1 MVQLFSK
8 SIVGVDI
15 GTFSIKVVEVSLNKK
30 KYNLDNYGEILAAS
44 IGGHSFRAFDKS
56 SLLLSVSQIAQAI
69 RSTLD
74 EAEIKTKKAVFAL
87 PDFSTFFTNFSL
99 PPMSNKEL
107 TQAVEF
113 EAKRYVPIPLK
124 DLILDWRI
132 VNEGRD
138 KNGEEKVDIVLAAV
152 PKDIVEQYKDIAT
165 RAGLDLVALEAEM
178 FGLVKI
184 YGNSEKPVAVLDIG
198 AQSTTVN
205 IIDNDILKF
214 SYSFD
219 VAGNQLTKELSQT
232 LDVDMVKA
240 EESKVKQ
247 GISTKEAQKVING
260 KSTKDVLGHY
270 IDRIINESRTVFN
283 NFERSNE
290 REISKVYLV
299 GGSSLLPGL
308 KEHFSEILGKETEI
322 GNPFNK
328 VSYPPLLKETLED
341 KGPIFS
347 VVLGTALK
355 GLK

>member
-30 KYNLDNYGEILAAS
+30 KYNLENYGEILAAS

-56 SLLLSVSQIAQAI
+56 SLLLSISQISQAI
-69 RSTLD
+69 KALLE
-74 EAEIKTKKAVFAL
+74 EAEIKTKKAVFSL

-113 EAKRYVPIPLK
+113 EAKRYVPVPLK
-124 DLILDWRI
+124 DLILDWKI

-138 KNGEEKVDIVLAAV
+138 KNGEEKLDIVLAAV
-152 PKDIVEQYKDIAT
+152 PRTIVEQYKEIAK
-165 RAGLDLVALEAEM
+165 RAGLDLISLEAEM
-178 FGLVKI
+178 FGLVNI
-184 YGNSEKPVAVLDIG
+184 YKDEKEPVAVLDIG
-198 AQSTTVN
+198 SQSTTVN
-205 IIDNDILKF
+205 IIDNSILKF

-219 VAGNQLTKELSQT
+219 VAGNQFTKELSQV
-232 LDVDMVKA
+232 LDVDIVKA
-240 EESKVKQ
+240 EENKVKH
-247 GISTKEAQKVING
+247 GISEEENEKVFNG
-260 KSTKDVLGHY
+260 KSTKEILSHY
-270 IDRIINESRTVFN
+270 IDRIVNESVIVFN
-283 NFERSNE
+283 NFEKSNG
-290 REISKVYLV
+290 RQISKVFLV

-308 KEHFSEILGKETEI
+308 MTYFEEKTRKRTEI
-322 GNPFNK
+322 GNPFKNI
-328 VSYPPLLKETLED
+328 SYPPLLKDTLED

-347 VVLGTALK
+347 VVLGTAVK